1 MMPRDDVADV
11 AVQQRLAAS
20 ENHDR
25 GAAFVDRVKAFGDAE
40 PLIEDRIGIVDLA
53 AAGAGEIAAEQ
64 RFEHQHQRIA
74 LDPAQMT
81 PENIGPD
88 MDGLA
93 QWNGHAIPS

>member
-1 MMPRDDVADV
+1 MLLCSTDSSSNAGSTSEALACRRHDDAAGDVADV

-53 AAGAGEIAAEQ
+53 AASAGEIAAEQ

-74 LDPAQMT
+74 FDP
-81 PENIGPD
+81 
-88 MDGLA
+88 
-93 QWNGHAIPS
+93 